1 MKLGLRS
8 VVWVTTGD
16 GIRESEVLGLAVS
29 SGTPDRIGNRTGRE
43 WHRGQRESA
52 RALNPFAELAREIP
66 LRHRKPARPQADAH
80 ARA

>member
-16 GIRESEVLGLAVS
+16 GIRESEVLGLVAS
-29 SGTPDRIGNRTGRE
+29 SGTPYRIRNLTGRE
-43 WHRGQRESA
+43 RHRGQRKSA
-52 RALNPFAELAREIP
+52 RALIALAELTLEIP
-66 LRHRKPARPQADAH
+66 LRHRKPARPQAHAH